1 MFQNLLLNKEE
12 RSAKITFKTTVAAE
26 NFKKK
31 FNNKM
36 VAASRLSVTLR
47 WIHNVRES
55 KCSMYCCIVP
65 GTYVGNILI

>member
-1 MFQNLLLNKEE
+1 MLQNLNLDREE

-36 VAASRLSVTLR
+36 VAASRLTVTLR
-47 WIHNVRES
+47 
-55 KCSMYCCIVP
+55 
-65 GTYVGNILI
+65 